1 MASEHLAPPPP
12 MKVPT
17 RRQLLTIAAAAT
29 VLAVAI
35 VGGGAAARIAHGRR
49 LAVLMQEE
57 AVPTVSLAKLD
68 VGDAAGDLSLP
79 GSVQPFTKAAIY
91 ARVSG
96 YLKAWRED
104 IGANVRSGQMLATI
118 DTPDL
123 DQQLDQAKADLASA
137 TANERL
143 AELTASRWRALLG
156 AQAVAQQ
163 AADEKTGDA
172 AAKTALQD
180 AAAANV
186 RRLETMESFKRIVAP
201 FDGVVTARNTDVG
214 ALINAGAGGPG
225 AAAPA
230 LFEISD
236 LRRVR
241 IYIQVPQSL
250 AAQLRPGLT
259 ATFDVPEHPGRVFTA
274 TLATTSRAMGQG
286 SASMQVELQ
295 ADNADGAL
303 QAGAY
308 CQVHIELPAGAH
320 AIRIPATA
328 LAPTDRGAQVALVGP
343 DGKAVFRTVQ
353 IGHDF
358 GDSVEVT
365 AGLSPSDRVID
376 DPPETLQP
384 GDRVRLAPASSG
396 TSSPRQAGDTL

>member
-1 MASEHLAPPPP
+1 MSPEHPVSPPP

-17 RRQLLTIAAAAT
+17 RRQLLTIAAAAG

-35 VGGGAAARIAHGRR
+35 AGGGAIARIAHAQR
-49 LAVLMQEE
+49 LDVTMQDE
-57 AVPTVSLAKLD
+57 AVPTVSLATLD
-68 VGDAAGDLSLP
+68 VGDASGDLSLP

-104 IGANVRSGQMLATI
+104 IGANVRSGQLLATI

-137 TANERL
+137 AANERL
-143 AELTASRWRALLG
+143 AQLTASRWRALLG
-156 AQAVAQQ
+156 SQAVAQQ

-186 RRLETMESFKRIVAP
+186 RRLQSLESFKRIVAP

-214 ALINAGAGGPG
+214 ALINAGAGGG
-225 AAAPA
+225 ATAPPR
-230 LFEISD
+230 FEISD
-236 LRRVR
+236 QRRVR
-241 IYIQVPQSL
+241 IYVQAPQSL
-250 AAQLRPGLT
+250 AAQLQPGLK
-259 ATFDVPEHPGRVFTA
+259 ATFDVPQYPGRVFSA
-274 TLATTSRAMGQG
+274 TLITTSRAMGQG
-286 SASMQVELQ
+286 SASMLVELQ
-295 ADNADGAL
+295 ADNTDGAL

-308 CQVHIELPAGAH
+308 CQVHFQLPAGTH

-365 AGLSPSDRVID
+365 AGLSPTDRVID
-376 DPPETLQP
+376 NPPETLQR
-384 GDRVRLAPASSG
+384 GDPVRLASAANRTAP
-396 TSSPRQAGDTL
+396 TQKAGGVL